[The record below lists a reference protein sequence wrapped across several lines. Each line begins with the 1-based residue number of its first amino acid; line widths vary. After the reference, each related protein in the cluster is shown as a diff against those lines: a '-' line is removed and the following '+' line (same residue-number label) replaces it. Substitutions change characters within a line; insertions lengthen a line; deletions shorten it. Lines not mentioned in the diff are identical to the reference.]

1 MQNEDLEL
9 LTIKELSQLL
19 RRCRTSIRAD
29 VRAGR
34 LPAPIALGP
43 RHRGWLRRD
52 VLDFLEANRSRANLR
67 KEGGEV

>member
-52 VLDFLEANRSRANLR
+52 VLDFLEANSSQANLR

>member
-1 MQNEDLEL
+1 MQNQDLEL
-9 LTIKELSQLL
+9 LTIGELSQLL

-43 RHRGWLRRD
+43 RHRAWLRRD
-52 VLDFLEANRSRANLR
+52 VLDFLEASRNPSHLR
-67 KEGGEV
+67 KEGGAS

>member
-1 MQNEDLEL
+1 MKDKDIEL
-9 LTIKELSQLL
+9 LTITELAKLL

-43 RHRGWLRRD
+43 RHRCWLRRD
-52 VLDFLEANRSRANLR
+52 VMAHLEGARNAAARLGDA
-67 KEGGEV
+67 GAA

>member
-1 MQNEDLEL
+1 MPNQDLEL
-9 LTIKELSQLL
+9 LTIGELSQLL

-43 RHRGWLRRD
+43 RHRCWLRRD
-52 VLDFLEANRSRANLR
+52 VLAYLHNARLFALAKNIDT
-67 KEGGEV
+67 

>member
-1 MQNEDLEL
+1 MQNQNIEL
-9 LTIKELSQLL
+9 LTIGELSQLL
-19 RRCRTSIRAD
+19 RRRRTSLRAD

-52 VLDFLEANRSRANLR
+52 VMDFLDANRIQVNLC
-67 KEGGEV
+67 KEGGAV